1 MGPEPLDPIGQPP
14 EFTVSQAIAV
24 FNQILDTATPSIA
37 VTGEVAN
44 FKVNQGKW
52 VFFDIKDETGTLN
65 CFMPLVHLRIAMED
79 GMQVRLQARPNITKW
94 GKFSLTVR
102 SIQPVGAGS
111 IKKAF
116 ELLKKKLTAEGLF
129 DAARKRT
136 LPKLPQHIGVI
147 SSVDAAGYRDFIKI
161 VSARMSGLTIDVI
174 STQVQGNGAADQI
187 IAAIHQFNQ
196 MADPP
201 EVLAILRGGGSRDD
215 LAVFDDEQLV
225 RAVTASRIPTIS
237 GVGHEIDVTLVDL
250 AADVRASTP
259 SNAAELLVPDRR
271 ELITDVDDKLHQMA
285 AALQRQVDGDRSS
298 LLHRI
303 ARLSQGMDRIMTFS
317 QQRCDSLV
325 QTLRA
330 YDPRAVLQRGYAIL
344 WNEQQ
349 HVVQTA
355 QVGDC
360 LSIETSN
367 NLIKAEVIDVR
378 NK

>member
-52 VFFDIKDETGTLN
+52 VFFDVKDETGTLN

-79 GMQVRLQARPNITKW
+79 GMRVRLQARPNITKW

-129 DAARKRT
+129 DEARKRT

-225 RAVTASRIPTIS
+225 RAVVASRIPTIS

-271 ELITDVDDKLHQMA
+271 ELITDVDDKLHQMV
-285 AALQRQVDGDRSS
+285 AALQRRVDGDRSS

-303 ARLSQGMDRIMTFS
+303 ARLSQGMDRIMTFH

>member
-79 GMQVRLQARPNITKW
+79 GMRVRLQARPNITKW

-129 DAARKRT
+129 DEARKRT

-271 ELITDVDDKLHQMA
+271 ELITDVDDKLHQMV

-303 ARLSQGMDRIMTFS
+303 ARLSQGMDRIMTFN

>member
-52 VFFDIKDETGTLN
+52 VFFDIKDETGALN

-79 GMQVRLQARPNITKW
+79 GMRVRLQARPNITKW

-129 DAARKRT
+129 DEARKRT

-196 MADPP
+196 MAAPP

-271 ELITDVDDKLHQMA
+271 ELITDVDDKLHQMV

-303 ARLSQGMDRIMTFS
+303 VRLSQGMDRIMTFN

-330 YDPRAVLQRGYAIL
+330 YDPRAVMQRGYAIL